1 MNLAVC
7 LSTRARVEV
16 TIFEKSIQITGSYQI
31 SDEARFLPV
40 LVEFGLIIFDK
51 SYVIN
56 D

>member
-7 LSTRARVEV
+7 LSTRVRFGV
-16 TIFEKSIQITGSYQI
+16 TIFEKSIQITGTHQF

-40 LVEFGLIIFDK
+40 LMEFGLIMFDK
-51 SYVIN
+51 SYVN